1 MTLAENWKI
10 LKKSWKICFVDN
22 LQGADVNGNESVSLE
37 NLLKSAINCC
47 LIEAVD
53 QRCSLKK
60 VFLEILQNSQENTCA
75 WVSFLIKLQASGEC
89 NGYERVILNGNF
101 VLKSRQREKVLDW
114 VKVWVCWWVSYAIFS
129 DAICCH

>member
-1 MTLAENWKI
+1 M
-10 LKKSWKICFVDN
+10 DN

-75 WVSFLIKLQASGEC
+75 
-89 NGYERVILNGNF
+89 
-101 VLKSRQREKVLDW
+101 
-114 VKVWVCWWVSYAIFS
+114 
-129 DAICCH
+129 